1 MWRMNGIEKNFGSE
15 ISKLP
20 KKQRSVVMMRI
31 AEELSYKEISK
42 ITGMAEGSA
51 KVNFHHALKTL
62 QQRLN
67 HD

>member
-1 MWRMNGIEKNFGSE
+1 
-15 ISKLP
+15 
-20 KKQRSVVMMRI
+20 MMRI

-51 KVNFHHALKTL
+51 KVNFNHALKTL